1 MEETIDFQIN
11 RFLENEEEN
20 SIYNFLYEDKYC
32 CIYPTNTIIIQELS
46 TFPTTI
52 KKSKGRK
59 KNEDKKKLNLLSS
72 KRYHGNKDKDN
83 IIRKIK
89 NHFKKFIISLLNSIV
104 HNKFKRQKVRFRL
117 FKHNG
122 SDILSMREFMNLTI
136 KQVCKLPISDNYT
149 NFSEN
154 QNEKSFYEI
163 CDNNIINL
171 TLKEI
176 YTNYY
181 LSNNL
186 YPYNFC
192 ENDEKNKKKKIKSFN
207 DLINDPKNA
216 MDEELQKKIKK
227 YGITLVSDY
236 INQESKSNK
245 IKNKQLDDE
254 NNGIFYQE

>member
-1 MEETIDFQIN
+1 
-11 RFLENEEEN
+11 
-20 SIYNFLYEDKYC
+20 
-32 CIYPTNTIIIQELS
+32 
-46 TFPTTI
+46 
-52 KKSKGRK
+52 
-59 KNEDKKKLNLLSS
+59 
-72 KRYHGNKDKDN
+72 
-83 IIRKIK
+83 
-89 NHFKKFIISLLNSIV
+89 
-104 HNKFKRQKVRFRL
+104 
-117 FKHNG
+117 
-122 SDILSMREFMNLTI
+122 MREFMNLTI

-216 MDEELQKKIKK
+216 MVEELQKKIKK